1 MDKIIRKIT
10 IRERLLDIIVEHSG
24 GEFETVKDALVLA
37 KENEHELLDRVESI
51 LEYYNDN
58 VQS

>member
-24 GEFETVKDALVLA
+24 DEFETIKDALVLA
-37 KENEHELLDRVESI
+37 KENDHELLDRVESI

-58 VQS
+58 AQS